1 MAKGYLHSK
10 ANIELEIVGEGYF
23 ENLAM
28 HCFFQDFDKDV
39 NDGKI
44 IRCKMHD
51 IVHDLAQFMTRNEC
65 FAVVADG
72 DKGLGIDCK
81 NACHHLL
88 LMVTQ
93 DIHITLYNS
102 KNMHTFLVG
111 DSNIVVSNL
120 LNLTCVR
127 ELCLKCCSIKEL
139 PNEVGKLIHLRYL
152 NLSHSTLEELPETI
166 CNICNLQTL
175 DVSACH
181 KFKKLPQGLG
191 KLINLRHLIFE
202 FIYLMCPKGIER
214 LSSLKTLTQFS
225 IGGCRDNEGC
235 KLGELKI
242 LNHLQGD
249 YQNVETCRCI

>member
-152 NLSHSTLEELPETI
+152 NLSHSTLEELPETL

-202 FIYLMCPKGIER
+202 FIYLMCPKGIGR
-214 LSSLKTLTQFS
+214 LSSLRTLTQFS